1 MDNEGAVQAPP
12 PFMTHPLI
20 ESRDRLI
27 QLCSGLSTEKTAV
40 RLSDSSWT
48 IAEIVEHLAVT
59 ERGSMVGVKR
69 TLGQAEAAQELLA
82 ETVDKTN
89 LIQSRIPTVL
99 RKVEAPEFAKPS
111 GRFQDWPS
119 ALLAFEQA
127 RANTIAMEAAADS
140 AYDCRVM
147 AHPIL
152 GPLTLRQWFYFTAA
166 HTERHT
172 KQIEDILTQIDA

>member
-1 MDNEGAVQAPP
+1 
-12 PFMTHPLI
+12 MTQQLI

-27 QLCSGLSTEKTAV
+27 QLCKGLSPEKTAV
-40 RLSDSSWT
+40 RLSDESWT
-48 IAEIVEHLAVT
+48 IADIVEHLAMT

-69 TLGQAEAAQELLA
+69 ALGQAEAAQELLA
-82 ETVDKTN
+82 ETIGKMD
-89 LIQSRIPTVL
+89 LIRTRIP
-99 RKVEAPEFAKPS
+99 KVVQKVAAPEFLQPS
-111 GRFQDWPS
+111 SRFKEWPA

-140 AYDCRVM
+140 AYDSRVM

-152 GPLTLRQWFYFTAA
+152 GPLTLRQWFYFTSA

-172 KQIEDILTQIDA
+172 RQIEEILTQIDA